1 MKIDHVTLTGFRNFH
16 NARIKFS
23 DNTLVIGGN
32 DVGKTNLMHALRMLL
47 DKSLSDMDIEP
58 TELDF
63 HISPDGQNENFDITI
78 AFSDVQEDAVLSVLK
93 GHVSEDNQT
102 FIRYTGQRSDLS
114 YKLSIGYSLEDLE
127 EISSRFYLK
136 HLSMK
141 YIHSQRDLQKF
152 IQREKRHLL
161 KISQEDLEEPQRAED
176 ADKLASIGRSL
187 DHINDE
193 VSQLNYVANATHQVN
208 HELQSLAHHHSDY
221 TVHLDSGAIQV
232 NQFIDKLEL
241 GANTSGSQV
250 MLGGDGRNNQILLA
264 LWKAKSVREHDLN
277 SEVVFYCVEEPE
289 AHLHPHQQRKLAK
302 YLIEELPGQSIIT
315 SHSPQITARYKPDSI
330 IRLLNA
336 NGATK
341 AASGGCSDCISSAW
355 DDMGYRI
362 SILPAEAFFASAVL
376 LVEGPSEMLFYM
388 TLADRLDIDLDY
400 HNISILSVDGVQFEV
415 YTKILDAMEIPWAM
429 RTDNDVSK
437 VKNHPGRMRCV
448 GMNRC
453 LRAAGVEAPG
463 SVRAP
468 EGQDLYYEEPGL
480 TPQILLNRGG
490 WAEIS
495 RAVNPRG
502 VFLAKHDL
510 ENDLA
515 LELPAQICEFANKP
529 DDVGA
534 AVEYLQGKK
543 AVRMR
548 KFLAEHSEALG
559 GIEAGE
565 LAKPLVYCRAQVIG
579 SSYHG

>member
-1 MKIDHVTLTGFRNFH
+1 MKIDHVTLTGFRNFN
-16 NARIKFS
+16 NARINFS

-63 HISPDGQNENFDITI
+63 HITPDGQSEMFEITI
-78 AFSDVQEDAVLSVLK
+78 AFSDVKEDAVLSVLK

-102 FIRYTGQRSDLS
+102 FFRYVGLRDLS
-114 YKLSIGYSLEDLE
+114 YKLYVGYSLNDLE
-127 EISSRFYLK
+127 EVSSRFYLK
-136 HLSMK
+136 HLNLK

-161 KISQEDLEEPQRAED
+161 KISQEDLGEEQKTQDTDR
-176 ADKLASIGRSL
+176 LAGIGQSL

-193 VSQLNYVANATHQVN
+193 VSQLNYVANATQQVN

-241 GANTSGSQV
+241 GANTNGSQV

-264 LWKAKSVREHDLN
+264 LWKAKSIREHDLS

-330 IRLLNA
+330 IRLLNT
-336 NGATK
+336 NGTTK
-341 AASGGCSDCISSAW
+341 AASNGCSNCISGAW

-376 LVEGPSEMLFYM
+376 LVEGPSEMLFYTTM
-388 TLADRLDIDLDY
+388 ADKLGVDLDY
-400 HNISILSVDGVQFEV
+400 LNISILSVDGVQFEV
-415 YTKILDAMEIPWAM
+415 YTQILDAMEIPWAM

-437 VKNHPGRMRCV
+437 VKNHPGRMRCA

-480 TPQILLNRGG
+480 TPQILLNRGC
-490 WAEIS
+490 WTEIS

-515 LELPAQICEFANKP
+515 LELPAQICEFANKL
-529 DDVGA
+529 DIAA
-534 AVEYLQGKK
+534 AVKYLQGKK

-548 KFLAEHSEALG
+548 QFLTEHGESLR
-559 GIEAGE
+559 GIRAGE
-565 LAKPLVYCRAQVIG
+565 LAKPLAYCCAQVIG
-579 SSYHG
+579 RNQHG